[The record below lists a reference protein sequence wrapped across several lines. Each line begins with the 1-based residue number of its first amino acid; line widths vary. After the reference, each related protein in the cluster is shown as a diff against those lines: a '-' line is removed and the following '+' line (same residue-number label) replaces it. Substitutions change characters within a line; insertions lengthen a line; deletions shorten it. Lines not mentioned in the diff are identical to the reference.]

1 MERNEAHAV
10 LRCAAGRHGDTRF
23 TAALASLIVC
33 TLAWFPARAHAE
45 SPPQST
51 SSMPAAAR
59 PWAAGVSESEQAIA
73 LDLFAAGNREFT
85 ESRFPQALAKYKE
98 AIQHWDHPAIRY
110 NMAVCLIMIDQPVD
124 ARDNIQRSLAY
135 GAAALGPNAHGQALT
150 YRKLLDAQLGH
161 LKIECQEPG
170 AQVTLDG
177 KLLFTGPGMA
187 ETFLIAGEHQVVA
200 TKAGLLTASKTLVV
214 VAGKLSTYNIKPLT
228 PPGPRW
234 WHWKPLLATGV
245 VVAGFGVA
253 FHASSSRNFTAF
265 DERFRQLPCAA
276 AGCPDLDVPPGLSN
290 QLGRARQQ
298 QQIAVGSYIVG
309 GSLIVGAIVLLYLN
323 QRPIERTA
331 DRSPTARI
339 TVAPTVSADMFGILV
354 SASH

>member
-1 MERNEAHAV
+1 V
-10 LRCAAGRHGDTRF
+10 QRCAALQEDMVKLDF
-23 TAALASLIVC
+23 TATLASLIVC
-33 TLAWFPARAHAE
+33 TLAWLPARTHAQP
-45 SPPQST
+45 PPQST
-51 SSMPAAAR
+51 SSTQAEAR
-59 PWAAGVSESEQAIA
+59 PWAAGVPESEQAIA

-85 ESRFPQALAKYKE
+85 ESRFPQALVKYKE

-110 NMAVCLIMIDQPVD
+110 NMAVCLIMIDQPVE

-177 KLLFTGPGMA
+177 KHLFTGPGMA
-187 ETFLIAGEHQVVA
+187 EKSLIAGEHQVVA
-200 TKAGLLTASKTLVV
+200 TKAGLLTVSKTLVV
-214 VAGKLSTYNIKPLT
+214 VAGKLSTYNIKPSTL
-228 PPGPRW
+228 PAARW

-245 VVAGFGVA
+245 VVAGTGVA
-253 FHASSSRNFTAF
+253 FHAYSSRNFSDF
-265 DERFRQLPCAA
+265 DKRFRKLPCSGT
-276 AGCPDLDVPPGLSN
+276 GCPDVDVGPQLSN
-290 QLGRARQQ
+290 QLIRARRQ
-298 QQIAVGSYIVG
+298 QQIAVGSYIAG

-323 QRPIERTA
+323 QRPLERTA
-331 DRSPTARI
+331 YRSPTARI
-339 TVAPTVSADMFGILV
+339 TAAPAVSADMFGILL